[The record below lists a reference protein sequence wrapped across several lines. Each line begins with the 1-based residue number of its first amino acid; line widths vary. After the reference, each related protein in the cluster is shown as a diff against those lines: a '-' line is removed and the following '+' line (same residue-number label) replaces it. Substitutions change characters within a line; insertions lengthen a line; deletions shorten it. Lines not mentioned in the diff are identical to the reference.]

1 MLGVSIKC
9 VREHNDITT
18 LIAKRQGI
26 GLREHTA
33 TEVVAV
39 CVGVHR
45 VVNEDAVR
53 NRTGGKRIQSPE
65 ADLKGSIAGFVGKAP
80 SSQARTVWPAGE
92 ARNVSQVTERI
103 YVDGCVK

>member
-65 ADLKGSIAGFVGKAP
+65 ADLKGSIAGFVGKKT
-80 SSQARTVWPAGE
+80 RAGTLLLGQNGLACGGGE
-92 ARNVSQVTERI
+92 KRFPGDRAHI
-103 YVDGCVK
+103 C